1 MSCSVVS
8 LTTHAKWTVSLNN
21 LLNNTILIP
30 IPPFDAPLS
39 RVVDIVGLLL
49 ETITVYLTIL
59 GMTTRYPEAVPLR
72 NTLVK
77 IVVRELLQFFSEY
90 DLPKEV

>member
-1 MSCSVVS
+1 M
-8 LTTHAKWTVSLNN
+8 
-21 LLNNTILIP
+21 
-30 IPPFDAPLS
+30 
-39 RVVDIVGLLL
+39 VDIVGLLL

-77 IVVRELLQFFSEY
+77 IVVRELLQSFSES